1 MRGGGAGLP
10 SIFVIVWVLLF
21 EIASQAQ
28 KRNKIY
34 ELAIFGRQKQN
45 ALLRFINSALP
56 AFDFMHRRNCHSK
69 FSLIRFKFFFFFHRS
84 CWTRLACKIRRTKEL
99 HIFICNF
106 KIIEVLIQELR
117 VRAYIMRSYAMYNIF
132 AETSFSIHIIML
144 L

>member
-69 FSLIRFKFFFFFHRS
+69 FSLIRFKFFFFSIVLVGLDLLARS
-84 CWTRLACKIRRTKEL
+84 GEQK
-99 HIFICNF
+99 N
-106 KIIEVLIQELR
+106 
-117 VRAYIMRSYAMYNIF
+117 YIYLFVISK
-132 AETSFSIHIIML
+132 
-144 L
+144 